1 MARRSARIQAQT
13 RANTSSELQ
22 DSNAAQPLL
31 AFQDEEQN
39 IEEQEDHIEDERP
52 RKRARNYPEGP
63 RKKKR
68 RGVSKLSRKVRGR
81 LGLLERLSKDIPLDV
96 ILEIFCYLEPRDL
109 LRLARTSLDLR
120 HILMSRTS
128 ESIWRAARE
137 NVEGLPPCPADLN
150 EPQYAHIL
158 FEPFCHVCSR
168 RVESVLWTF
177 RVRYCKDCASG
188 LPSCNAE
195 FYAEQPEGFRAIL
208 PRELICTCMYFSH
221 FLFAIA
227 ILSVSAILASQEWK
241 FVCDSKIA
249 DRLRT
254 EFEALQ
260 SANERTAWIAQKTQ
274 ESDRMSEASVVT
286 FLQINQ
292 LRLCQDW
299 FAQKER
305 ERAHEQD
312 KIRRQRKEDILMRL
326 DEIGWRQEA
335 EAMMKTS
342 DYSLDPFS
350 QHKLVKQPR
359 KLTDYG
365 WNTIKDKLV
374 EMLSDHKKTGLATV

>member
-39 IEEQEDHIEDERP
+39 IEDQEDLIEDERP
-52 RKRARNYPEGP
+52 RKRARSNPEGP
-63 RKKKR
+63 RKKKKR
-68 RGVSKLSRKVRGR
+68 RGVTKLSRKVRGR

-137 NVEGLPPCPADLN
+137 NVEGLPPCPDDLN
-150 EPQYAHIL
+150 EPQYAHIF
-158 FEPFCHVCSR
+158 FEPFCHVCGR
-168 RVESVLWTF
+168 RVEGILWSF
-177 RVRYCKDCASG
+177 RARYCKDCALGS
-188 LPSCNAE
+188 LSICTAE
-195 FYAEQPEGFRAIL
+195 FLAQQPEEFRSASCKIL
-208 PRELICTCMYFSH
+208 PRELFYTAKQQWE
-221 FLFAIA
+221 L
-227 ILSVSAILASQEWK
+227 
-241 FVCDSKIA
+241 VCHSEIT

-254 EFEALQ
+254 EFEAL
-260 SANERTAWIAQKTQ
+260 SANERTVWIAQKKE
-274 ESDRMSEASVVT
+274 ESERILEASSAH
-286 FLQINQ
+286 
-292 LRLCQDW
+292 RHLCEMW
-299 FAQKER
+299 FSRKELERSR
-305 ERAHEQD
+305 ELS
-312 KIRRQRKEDILMRL
+312 KIRRQRKKDILVRL

-342 DYSLDPFS
+342 NYRDPFS
-350 QHKLVKQPR
+350 EHNLVKQPR

-374 EMLSDHKKTGLATV
+374 EMLSDHKKT